1 MAIGASSLMD
11 DLAIPFEAEPRQ
23 PIVGERRPRT
33 LGDEDDHQHD
43 CDGDSKIEQR
53 RGRKNHRVL
62 RAQVQDLSTAVTVMM
77 RMLAESGALDATV
90 LKYRVEAELEAIA
103 DARANPAAQTV
114 QCITC
119 GQVGPAAR
127 TVLTGDGTVC
137 DVCAAGVR

>member
-1 MAIGASSLMD
+1 MSSYLTYMFGDNDWRRRQDIDSVASMSEAMADNMAN
-11 DLAIPFEAEPRQ
+11 
-23 PIVGERRPRT
+23 
-33 LGDEDDHQHD
+33 LGSQVTRL
-43 CDGDSKIEQR
+43 K
-53 RGRKNHRVL
+53 
-62 RAQVQDLSTAVTVMM
+62 AQVHDLSTAVTVMM

-119 GQVGPAAR
+119 SQVVPAAR

-137 DVCAAGVR
+137 DACAAGVR